1 MAFRNSK
8 HKIHISDKSYNPLEV
23 EFSHTPGIFKIL
35 LNASNL
41 SNNLHKE

>member
-23 EFSHTPGIFKIL
+23 EFSHTPRIFKIL
-35 LNASNL
+35 LTASYL
-41 SNNLHKE
+41 SNSYHKG